1 MALFQPTN
9 ITPDLKGGVKNGVVL
24 IPADM
29 VTPTDCDISWSV
41 NGNDKMVAYQIDFY
55 KNTAAST
62 LTGSTGKIDLD
73 TPFSAISTDGTEQRF
88 TATVAWSL
96 ISGTYARTGTLRG
109 KFKITQWWG
118 SGTYDYVEQRSLSVF
133 EVSYAGSV
141 HILEDSGYGGKRNFL
156 GQYLPPDNFYGNVP
170 LNWARWQIRSHNIQ
184 GDVIHDSGKV
194 WNATDLSYSP
204 PMLAPGYY
212 VVVLSAE
219 GANGAEYQDVLAIE
233 IERDSMAVIDNLLTV
248 KCDREHDAL
257 KISMEKSVSAVH
269 GEPNGDVS
277 IGENNVVKLEDSTSS
292 LRYIINDY
300 SAAKWS
306 FIWHGKIDEAGDAAD
321 TVFHTVFRVRTERG
335 ADIIV
340 QQLSGR
346 LYFTPG
352 PSSFYMDYTIGRE
365 YWIIFTTGYFTD
377 SARFGFQWLVYSPE
391 VSGYS
396 NWSVTDYTQSIP
408 KIIDLYGPASIY
420 GFQLGFG
427 TGNNSLSAGMSDNTA
442 DSVFLGPSIIFPA
455 YFGFGN
461 LLDAAWLPLGKSNG
475 VGSLFRVEGEFSYG
489 SQLAYVGDFLFR
501 ISGDIVPYILD
512 YAALNNRKY
521 SYVVTGASAG
531 LENGAISNSGLFQPC
546 FWNWL
551 LIEAAQDAQN
561 KELYEVVQVFR
572 FEGNVS
578 SGSYTNRGARNIQ
591 PTFTPYPAVFRST
604 QNSRQG
610 TLTGLIGKVTNGVYY
625 DSNETESAIR
635 ALSSSRNQLFIR
647 DRRGNLIKIALAGEI
662 SMSANDSTAKQE
674 ITVSVPWVETGPT
687 DGISVYER
695 GLYIPIPPRPQ

>member
-133 EVSYAGSV
+133 EVSHAGSV
-141 HILEDSGYGGKRNFL
+141 HILEDSGYGGERNFL

-170 LNWARWQIRSHNIQ
+170 LNWARWQILSGNIQ
-184 GDVIHDSGKV
+184 GNVIHDSGKV

-306 FIWHGKIDEAGDAAD
+306 FIWHGKIDGAGG
-321 TVFHTVFRVRTERG
+321 TVFRVRMESG
-335 ADIIV
+335 EDILV
-340 QQLSGR
+340 EQNSGR
-346 LYFTPG
+346 LYFTTG
-352 PSSFYMDYTIGRE
+352 FGSVDMAYTIGRE

-377 SARFGFQWLVYSPE
+377 STTYGFQWLVYSPE

-396 NWSVTDYTQSIP
+396 NWDVTTLTRSRP

-427 TGNNSLSAGMSDNTA
+427 TGNDSLSAGMSDNTA
-442 DSVFLGPSIIFPA
+442 ESVFLGPSITFPHPIGTGG
-455 YFGFGN
+455 GFA
-461 LLDAAWLPLGKSNG
+461 AAWLPLGEADG
-475 VGSLFRVEGEFSYG
+475 VGSLFRGEGEIFYG
-489 SQLAYVGDFLFR
+489 SKLVYVGDFPPY
-501 ISGDIVPYILD
+501 IGGDIVPYILD
-512 YAALNNRKY
+512 YAALNNRQ
-521 SYVVTGASAG
+521 SRYVVTGASTD

-551 LIEAAQDAQN
+551 LIEARQDAQN
-561 KELYEVVQVFR
+561 KEVYEVVQVFR

-578 SGSYTNRGARNIQ
+578 SGSYTNRGTRNIQ

-625 DSNETESAIR
+625 DSNETEAALR

-687 DGISVYER
+687 DGISVYES
-695 GLYIPIPPRPQ
+695 GWDIPEPEPEPEPEE